1 MKGSIVAIVTPMKS
15 DYSVDFHSLKK
26 LFLFHEE
33 AKTDGIVLIG
43 TTGEAGTLSISE
55 REGIYKFACDNTAI
69 PLMAGV
75 GSSSTSD
82 SLKFIDLALNCGIE
96 KCLAVTPYY
105 NKPSQEGL
113 IEHFKKLASSDALIY
128 LYNVPGR
135 TGVDLQPESVDELL
149 GENNIVGIKEAINT
163 HERMEKLSKL
173 LKKRKDFYL
182 LSGDDPSF
190 VEFGKYGAVGII
202 SVAANIV
209 PEVIK
214 QISDLIQEKN
224 FEEAALISKKYEK
237 LFNILLENS
246 PGPSKYLL
254 AKIKMLENNLR
265 LPLVKIS
272 EKLGKEIDEI
282 YSNT

>member
-1 MKGSIVAIVTPMKS
+1 MSHVVILGVFVADTAYRADRMPVMGETVLGNSFSLGPGGKGSNQAVAAGRLGVKVSMISRLGKDDFGQMAIDTWKS
-15 DYSVDFHSLKK
+15 S
-26 LFLFHEE
+26 
-33 AKTDGIVLIG
+33 G
-43 TTGEAGTLSISE
+43 
-55 REGIYKFACDNTAI
+55 
-69 PLMAGV
+69 
-75 GSSSTSD
+75 
-82 SLKFIDLALNCGIE
+82 
-96 KCLAVTPYY
+96 VTPY
-105 NKPSQEGL
+105 
-113 IEHFKKLASSDALIY
+113 IEEDVSSYTGAAFIFIEENSGDNAIIIS
-128 LYNVPGR
+128 PGAAANISPK
-135 TGVDLQPESVDELL
+135 DLE
-149 GENNIVGIKEAINT
+149 
-163 HERMEKLSKL
+163 
-173 LKKRKDFYL
+173 KRKDFYL

-265 LPLVKIS
+265 LPLVRIP
-272 EKLGKEIDEI
+272 EKLEKEIDET